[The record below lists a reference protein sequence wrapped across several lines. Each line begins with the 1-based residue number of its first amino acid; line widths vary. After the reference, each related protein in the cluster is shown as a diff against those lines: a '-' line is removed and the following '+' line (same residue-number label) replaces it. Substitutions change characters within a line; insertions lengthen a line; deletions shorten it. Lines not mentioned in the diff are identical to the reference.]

1 MTVTPS
7 YQVIDITH
15 SNTDIT
21 NKVVSISP
29 ATDTGTGEIPMM
41 VMVLDAKLG
50 GFITITNGGVTPI
63 ADQFTRY
70 RVIFTDQNNIT
81 FSKIYLVDTLKPIQN
96 IDAGNRLEVHCF
108 GQEYWLQRLDFA
120 KQFYF
125 ADANSTL
132 GSILDI
138 YNVNKGT
145 SQPTITNQYNT
156 TYNQLPLWTANN
168 YLFNVSE
175 LAVYSGSV
183 EVVDKL
189 GTSVSNG
196 GANDFFELRFDD
208 GDLLLDP
215 TNPDKITPR
224 AWSSGSTPVTPML
237 LSPSNF
243 LKVSE
248 ITGTTEAYQGTL
260 IKAWGDD
267 QSGSLPTDFSKFRG
281 IDEAYLLFPDW
292 LNPASSG
299 QPYPQNSIVGFDP
312 GSGRIIYRSNIN
324 NNLSTPPTNWT
335 IQTEAALLAS
345 NGVTGYNPWCTTGN
359 GSAILSS
366 MADPTGSHYGICC
379 FDSNVI
385 VQDNNY
391 YRTFA
396 DVRAVS
402 DSSVPTAYKILD
414 KTGTPQFYRGFRILL
429 DTTLGALGGVFAQ
442 NGSKDRFGNSYT
454 RALVQNNGNGT
465 GTYQDWD
472 CVWCLNYPANA
483 SAFVLQFNYQ
493 CSIIGESKN
502 YVFSIG
508 GIFINPWNGNDP
520 DTSVSYVTGNYV
532 LYSGLAYQANS
543 NIPHSIFNNPPP
555 SDARWTLVTG
565 TNSGTWSD
573 NSNGGVFARGN
584 DCFHPVS
591 NINLVQGTNTTIN
604 ANSAIQITYQWNA
617 YSTAFSPIVMNS
629 KDYYSSGWWF
639 NIRFPFPS
647 TSFPVISTIPVGS
660 LYGGYYNTI
669 QSNPRSLE
677 PATVDSLNM
686 HLTPSGYVG
695 FNQADSE
702 ALGTLYGLGFQ
713 MKMRLQR
720 ASDGALI
727 TTATGTVANFKM
739 RAYIFDTSDNI
750 VFQDFTM
757 AFNDNWQDNILPL
770 ANFQIYRGRIPLQWG
785 DLNSLVPVQQLNIL
799 NVFWWKNIKQIVIQ
813 CQEMYDDQGRFKPE
827 GSDLNRTAM
836 LFAPSGAVQLIGT
849 IDALRFVKPLLCT
862 NGPLSIPY
870 VVEPETMQ
878 RKNVTNY
885 FQLKQDVLSMSQIYS
900 FRYREYEVTTN
911 LNCFVRFGDSC
922 YLYDPNVVETQTPPD
937 VSPTLPP
944 NFVGSYTGQN
954 TIKLVCKNGS
964 YYLNKTDGGPGG
976 LVTILRGAKRYP
988 PGGT

>member
-50 GFITITNGGVTPI
+50 GFITITNGGATPI

-96 IDAGNRLEVHCF
+96 IQVGNRLEVQCF

-138 YNVNKGT
+138 YNVNKG
-145 SQPTITNQYNT
+145 SLQPTITNQHNP
-156 TYNQLPLWTANN
+156 TYNQLPVWTANN

-189 GTSVSNG
+189 GTSVQNN

-208 GDLLLDP
+208 GDLASDP

-248 ITGTTEAYQGTL
+248 ITGTTESFQGTL

-267 QSGSLPTDFSKFRG
+267 QSGSLPLDFAKFRG
-281 IDEAYLLFPDW
+281 IDEAFFLFPDW
-292 LNPASSG
+292 VNPASSG
-299 QPYPQNSIVGFDP
+299 QPYPQNAIVGFDP
-312 GSGRIIYRSNIN
+312 GTGRVTYKSNIN

-335 IQTEAALLAS
+335 IQTEASLLTT
-345 NGVTGYNPWCTTGN
+345 NGVTGYNPWVTTGS
-359 GSAILSS
+359 GSALMSC
-366 MADPTGSHYGICC
+366 MADASGLVYGPCA

-385 VQDNNY
+385 IQDGTF
-391 YRTFA
+391 YRTFTDIREIS
-396 DVRAVS
+396 DVL
-402 DSSVPTAYKILD
+402 VPSAYKIKD
-414 KTGTPQFYRGFRILL
+414 KNGVPQFYRAFRILL
-429 DTTLGALGGVFAQ
+429 DTTLGTLGGVFAS
-442 NGSKDRFGNSYT
+442 NGGKDRFGNAYAN
-454 RALVQNNGNGT
+454 ALVQNNGGGT
-465 GTYQDWD
+465 GTFKDWD
-472 CVWCLNYPANA
+472 CVFTLTNPPKASAFLLLSNYQVGVHAESKVYGYSSTVQNNLAPIVPFFSYPANQW
-483 SAFVLQFNYQ
+483 SDL
-493 CSIIGESKN
+493 
-502 YVFSIG
+502 
-508 GIFINPWNGNDP
+508 
-520 DTSVSYVTGNYV
+520 TTGNS
-532 LYSGLAYQANS
+532 LG
-543 NIPHSIFNNPPP
+543 F
-555 SDARWTLVTG
+555 G
-565 TNSGTWSD
+565 TQR
-573 NSNGGVFARGN
+573 AN
-584 DCFHPVS
+584 DCYHPRGVMTTA
-591 NINLVQGTNTTIN
+591 QGTSGVAKSSGGTYGDL
-604 ANSAIQITYQWNA
+604 SAIQITYTWTPFTTLFA
-617 YSTAFSPIVMNS
+617 PVSMAS
-629 KDYYSSGWWF
+629 KNYYSSGWWF

-647 TSFPVISTIPVGS
+647 TTLVGSVPVGS
-660 LYGGYYNTI
+660 LYGGAGNVN
-669 QSNPRSLE
+669 QNSLSLE

-686 HLTPSGYVG
+686 HLTSSGNVG

-702 ALGTLYGLGFQ
+702 VLGSMYGLGFQ
-713 MKMRLQR
+713 MKMRFQDDMGNLV
-720 ASDGALI
+720 
-727 TTATGTVANFKM
+727 TTPTGTVANFKM
-739 RAYIFDTSDNI
+739 RAYIFDTSENV
-750 VFQDFTM
+750 VFQDFTLS
-757 AFNDNWQDNILPL
+757 FNDVWQDNLLPF

-785 DLNSLVPVQQLNIL
+785 DVNSLLPIPQLNIL

-827 GSDLNRTAM
+827 GSNLNNMAL
-836 LFAPSGAVQLIGT
+836 LFIPGGHNAQLVGS
-849 IDALRFVKPLLCT
+849 IDAFRFVKPLLCT
-862 NGPLSIPY
+862 NGPVTSSY

-878 RKNVTNY
+878 RKNITNY

-911 LNCFVRFGDSC
+911 LNCFVRFGDSV

-937 VSPTLPP
+937 VSPTPPP
-944 NFVGSYTGQN
+944 NFVGPYTGQN

-976 LVTILRGAKRYP
+976 LVTSLRGVKRYNSTS
-988 PGGT
+988 G